1 MLQSFIDYPEPFPM
15 RPFNP
20 LSRSAVLSVAVA
32 ACTFTPASVL
42 ASDDGLEVW
51 LNPAISTDL
60 DDDTSIELE
69 TAQRFRNS
77 ADGRADTYFFRL
89 WVNQSLSDEFTLSGA
104 VEQRIN
110 DGGSDE
116 LRTIQQ
122 LSGKHGIIRTRL
134 RLEQRFVENAD
145 RTGLRLR
152 PRVGVKVPLGED
164 SPWSAKADVEAILTL
179 ASTRRGGDD
188 GLTGMRT
195 QLGIDYE
202 VNDNLTLGLTY
213 LRQQEFRDSRPD
225 EIGHAPLIGIE
236 FSF

>member
-1 MLQSFIDYPEPFPM
+1 MPRFFSISTN
-15 RPFNP
+15 R
-20 LSRSAVLSVAVA
+20 A
-32 ACTFTPASVL
+32 ALMPALALTLAPVPAL
-42 ASDDGLEVW
+42 ASDEAVEFW
-51 LNPAISTDL
+51 LNPSVATDV

-77 ADGRADTYFFRL
+77 EDGRVDTYFFRL

-104 VEQRIN
+104 VERRIN
-110 DGGSDE
+110 DGGRDE
-116 LRTIQQ
+116 LRSIQQ
-122 LSGKHGIIRTRL
+122 LSGKHGVLRTRL

-164 SPWSAKADVEAILTL
+164 SPWSAKADVEAFLTL
-179 ASTRRGGDD
+179 ANTRRGGDN

-202 VNDNLTLGLTY
+202 VNDNLALGLTY
-213 LRQQEFRDSRPD
+213 LRQQEFRDNRPD